1 MEKCVL
7 ALALILL
14 ASLSFA
20 DSDSTGIITGT
31 TERLEF
37 SFTNSTGLFDSR
49 ANCSLVLR
57 DSLNAVVLNVSPLS
71 SYGDGRFYYDWVQ
84 SALPGY
90 YPAYVNCTS
99 NPAKENATLGG
110 GFFVVP
116 RPFEKAV
123 AHGEVTY
130 SDRYSSPEAKAEQ
143 QNQAILM
150 LGVGFLV
157 GTAFCLV
164 GYSIM
169 SKK

>member
-37 SFTNSTGLFDSR
+37 SFTNSTGFLDSR
-49 ANCSLVLR
+49 ANCTLNIYSSANTLVI
-57 DSLNAVVLNVSPLS
+57 SVAKMS
-71 SYGDGRFYYDWVQ
+71 SYGDGRFYYDWAQ
-84 SALPGY
+84 SVDPGY